1 LGILAVWLAR
11 VSSYLSSSQVS
22 VSVVHPG
29 SWFERSSGGDSC
41 NYLETNRWN
50 LEATMSSYPIILERA
65 DDGSWSAMAPN
76 LPGLVLAADSRDELL
91 AGAPAAIADYIETLR
106 DEQLP
111 IPEPGEVELIRVAV

>member
-1 LGILAVWLAR
+1 M
-11 VSSYLSSSQVS
+11 
-22 VSVVHPG
+22 
-29 SWFERSSGGDSC
+29 
-41 NYLETNRWN
+41 N
-50 LEATMSSYPIILERA
+50 SYPIILERA

>member
-1 LGILAVWLAR
+1 
-11 VSSYLSSSQVS
+11 
-22 VSVVHPG
+22 
-29 SWFERSSGGDSC
+29 
-41 NYLETNRWN
+41 
-50 LEATMSSYPIILERA
+50 
-65 DDGSWSAMAPN
+65 MAPN